1 MQQSGAAGRLF
12 EGGPARRELEISG
25 RAQSWLVPTVRMLA
39 ADLAGRADFDVEA
52 ITDLRLAVDEAC
64 VTLIH
69 LSTPDTQL
77 HCRFGVDADR
87 IDIRVHVDPCDPNAR
102 VDTEGFGWRILRSLV
117 DEVHTESIADGH
129 AQLGI
134 HLVKR
139 LSLGG
144 PADPMP
150 S

>member
-1 MQQSGAAGRLF
+1 MRLGGAAGRPF
-12 EGGPARRELEISG
+12 EDAPARRELEISG

-69 LSTPDTQL
+69 LSNPDAQL
-77 HCRFGVDADR
+77 HCRFAVDADR
-87 IDIRVHVDPCDPNAR
+87 IDISVQVDPRDPGSR
-102 VDTEGFGWRILRSLV
+102 VNTAGFGWRILSGLV
-117 DEVHTESIADGH
+117 DEVNTESIADGH
-129 AQLGI
+129 ARLGI

-139 LSLGG
+139 QSLG
-144 PADPMP
+144 
-150 S
+150 